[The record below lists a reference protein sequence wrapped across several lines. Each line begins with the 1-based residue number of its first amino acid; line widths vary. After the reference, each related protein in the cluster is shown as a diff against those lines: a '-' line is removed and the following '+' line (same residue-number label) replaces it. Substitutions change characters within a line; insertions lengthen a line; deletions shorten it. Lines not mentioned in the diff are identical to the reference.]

1 MNTQVKLTTI
11 SSLPI
16 DASDVWRSLPR
27 ISGMADYT
35 HDLNLMMSQSASLLT
50 PRFAYCI
57 YDVAEMKEDAI
68 KVGSTVLYCGSEIT
82 KALHGS
88 TQTAIIVCT
97 VGNEITLQY
106 NRYQQDS
113 DFVKAYLCDIFANVA
128 IEKVMQIAKETLRKE
143 TDSYQLKTTSHFC
156 PGNCNW
162 DIKEQS
168 KLLSLL
174 PENICPVTLT
184 QSFLMQPMKSL
195 SSIVGIGENVR
206 YRKSNCSSCQSG
218 NCIYRK
224 NNLKS
229 NIA

>member
-1 MNTQVKLTTI
+1 MYTQVKLIEI

-16 DASDVWRSLPR
+16 GASDVWRALPH
-27 ISGMADYT
+27 ISGMADYA
-35 HDLNLMMSQSASLLT
+35 HDLSIMMSQSASLLT

-57 YDVAEMKEDAI
+57 YNITEMKEDAI
-68 KVGSTVLYCGSEIT
+68 KIGNTVLQCGSKIT

-88 TQTAIIVCT
+88 AQTAIIACT
-97 VGNEITLQY
+97 VGQEITLQY
-106 NRYQQDS
+106 YRYQQDS
-113 DFVKAYLCDIFANVA
+113 DFIKAYLCDVFANAA

-143 TDSYQLKTTSHFC
+143 TDSYQLGITSHFC

-162 DIKEQS
+162 DIEEQS

-174 PENICPVTLT
+174 PEKICPVTLT

-195 SSIVGIGENVR
+195 SGIVGIGESVK

-224 NNLKS
+224 NNLKK
-229 NIA
+229 